1 MAVVYADMVGY
12 SRLIGLDDEGTLERL
27 RALRGTLIDPAI
39 DQHGGRIV
47 QTGGDSLLIVFDS
60 IDGAVRC
67 AMTVQQQMAAYD
79 DGHATDRSIRFRIG
93 INIGDAIPD
102 GTDLHGEVVNV
113 AERLQAQ
120 CPPGGICVTRAV
132 RDHVQDRL
140 GLAFEELGSLSL
152 KNIARPV
159 EAFVLR
165 TGAATG
171 APVALSDRPSIA
183 VLPFANLSSDPEQEY
198 FADGLTEDIL
208 TALTRFTQ
216 LTVIAR
222 NSTFVYKGRAVSIAD
237 VGRDLRVRY
246 VLEGSVRRSGERV
259 RVTAQLIE
267 AATSAHLWAERYD
280 RAITDIFVV
289 QDEITER
296 IATTLVSNIE
306 RSIIEQARRRP
317 PESFD
322 AYEMFL
328 HGREQRNASRP
339 DLTVAAEQQFE
350 RSVALDPGFA
360 PAHAEIA
367 YIQYLYVTW
376 RRHPEQRDAQLAKG
390 FASARRALEL
400 EASLPLANR
409 ALGMLH
415 LRSREYADAIT
426 WMQRAVALNPGEA
439 ESYAWLANV
448 LSYVGRSTEALE
460 QLAHATR
467 LDPLHPPLW
476 DFYIGRALLHLG
488 RYQEALTSLDTAFRR
503 APFFGHIQLYR
514 AAALAHL
521 GRPDEAQAV
530 LSVPALYPSIGDIR
544 RFDSYMAS
552 SEFDRFI
559 EGLRKA
565 RLPE

>member
-1 MAVVYADMVGY
+1 
-12 SRLIGLDDEGTLERL
+12 
-27 RALRGTLIDPAI
+27 
-39 DQHGGRIV
+39 
-47 QTGGDSLLIVFDS
+47 
-60 IDGAVRC
+60 
-67 AMTVQQQMAAYD
+67 
-79 DGHATDRSIRFRIG
+79 
-93 INIGDAIPD
+93 
-102 GTDLHGEVVNV
+102 
-113 AERLQAQ
+113 
-120 CPPGGICVTRAV
+120 
-132 RDHVQDRL
+132 
-140 GLAFEELGSLSL
+140 
-152 KNIARPV
+152 
-159 EAFVLR
+159 
-165 TGAATG
+165 
-171 APVALSDRPSIA
+171 
-183 VLPFANLSSDPEQEY
+183 
-198 FADGLTEDIL
+198 
-208 TALTRFTQ
+208 
-216 LTVIAR
+216 
-222 NSTFVYKGRAVSIAD
+222 VSIAD

-306 RSIIEQARRRP
+306 RSIIEQTRRRP

-448 LSYVGRSTEALE
+448 LSYVGRSAEALE

-467 LDPLHPPLW
+467 LDPTAAPEIDALSDTVSQHHALPIRLHPADPALW

-488 RYQEALTSLDTAFRR
+488 SYQEALTSLDTAFRR

-544 RFDSYMAS
+544 RFDSYMES